1 MESDAAEPRT
11 GIQENITKPLP
22 PRVSGMRG
30 YMVVLL
36 GQSVSQ
42 LGSAL
47 SRFAIGIWIYQLTG
61 SVTQF
66 ALATF
71 FGIAPT
77 VLLAPFVGSLVDR
90 WDRRWAMILSDTG
103 AGIGTL
109 ILALLMW
116 TGRMEI
122 WHLYLVIASN
132 AAFGTIQFPAFSAAT
147 TLLVPR
153 ERLNQANG
161 LATFGHSLVS
171 LLAPLIAGFL
181 IGTIE
186 LAGIILIDGA
196 TCLFAV
202 LTLLMIRIPRPVD
215 ERLPEE
221 TAGSLLEESL
231 FGWRYIRTRPGLFA
245 LLLVFAAV
253 NFATALVQ
261 TLITPLVLSFASSAV
276 LGSVVTGAGLGLLAG
291 GILMSLWRGPE
302 QRVRAI
308 LAVLAFQG
316 LMLLLGGWRPNAS
329 LIAASA
335 FLYLAC
341 VPVLNACSQTI
352 WQSKVPSTIQG
363 RVFSIRQMIPGATLP
378 LGALL
383 AGPLADRVFEPLL
396 APGGALDGS
405 IVGRV
410 LGVGPGR
417 GIGLLFISLGCL
429 VVLTAVI
436 GWRRDALRNVET
448 DLPDAL
454 P

>member
-1 MESDAAEPRT
+1 
-11 GIQENITKPLP
+11 
-22 PRVSGMRG
+22 
-30 YMVVLL
+30 MVVLL

-109 ILALLMW
+109 VLALLMW
-116 TGRMEI
+116 TGRVEI

-181 IGTIE
+181 IGTIQ
-186 LAGIILIDGA
+186 LAGIILIDGV

-202 LTLLMIRIPRPVD
+202 LTLLMIRLPRPVD
-215 ERLPEE
+215 ARLPEE
-221 TAGSLLEESL
+221 TPGSLLEESL
-231 FGWRYIRTRPGLFA
+231 FGWRYIRTRPGLFG

-261 TLITPLVLSFASSAV
+261 TLITPLVLSFASSKV

-291 GILMSLWRGPE
+291 GILMSLWKGPE
-302 QRVRAI
+302 RRVRAI

-316 LMLLLGGWRPNAS
+316 LMLLFGGLRPNAS

-352 WQSKVPSTIQG
+352 WQSKVPPAIQG

-396 APGGALDGS
+396 APGGALAGGV
-405 IVGRV
+405 VGQA

-417 GIGLLFISLGCL
+417 GIGLLFVAMGCL
-429 VVLTAVI
+429 VVLTAVV
-436 GWRRDALRNVET
+436 GSRRASLRNVET

-454 P
+454 PQES

>member
-1 MESDAAEPRT
+1 VSPLRPR
-11 GIQENITKPLP
+11 L
-22 PRVSGMRG
+22 SGMQG
-30 YMVVLL
+30 YMVVLF

-42 LGSAL
+42 LGSGL

-77 VLLAPFVGSLVDR
+77 VLLAPLVGNLVDR
-90 WDRRWAMILSDTG
+90 WDRRWAMILSDAG
-103 AGIGTL
+103 AGVGTL
-109 ILALLMW
+109 VLAFLMW
-116 TGRMEI
+116 SGKVEL

-161 LATFGHSLVS
+161 LSTFGHSLVS
-171 LLAPLIAGFL
+171 LLAPLAAGFL

-202 LTLLMIRIPRPVD
+202 LTLLVIRIPRPAQ
-215 ERLPEE
+215 ERLAEE
-221 TAGSLLEESL
+221 APRSFLAESL
-231 FGWRYIRTRPGLFA
+231 FGWRYIRARPGLLG

-261 TLITPLVLSFASSAV
+261 TLITPLVLSFAPSAV
-276 LGSVVTGAGLGLLAG
+276 LGTVVTGAGLGLLAG
-291 GILMSLWRGPE
+291 GILMSVWKGPD
-302 QRVRAI
+302 RKVRAI

-316 LMLLLGGWRPNAS
+316 VMLLCGGLRPNAT

-341 VPVLNACSQTI
+341 VPVLNACSQTV
-352 WQSKVPSTIQG
+352 WQSKIPPSMQG

-378 LGALL
+378 LGALM
-383 AGPLADRVFEPLL
+383 AGPLSDRVFEPLL
-396 APGGALDGS
+396 APGGALAGS
-405 IVGRV
+405 VGRV
-410 LGVGPGR
+410 LGTGPGR
-417 GIGLLFISLGCL
+417 GIGFLFVSLGCL
-429 VVLTAVI
+429 VFLTALA
-436 GWRRDALRNVET
+436 GSRQASLRNVET

-454 P
+454 PQEA